1 MKRFSEFDD
10 VVRRLEGEK
19 ALISEL
25 VGKEIVVEATDIFD
39 SVKDRGKEA
48 LTIQFY
54 YEGDPEH
61 KYVVKTGSTVLI
73 EQAKRHKEDEPYI
86 AVIAKHTGFGGR
98 AYYSF
103 S

>member
-48 LTIQFY
+48 QQSNFIMRGILSTNMLSKRAAQF
-54 YEGDPEH
+54 
-61 KYVVKTGSTVLI
+61 
-73 EQAKRHKEDEPYI
+73 
-86 AVIAKHTGFGGR
+86 
-98 AYYSF
+98 
-103 S
+103 

>member
-1 MKRFSEFDD
+1 MKRFSDFGD

-19 ALISEL
+19 ALISDL

-39 SVKDRGKEA
+39 SVKDRGREA

-54 YEGDPEH
+54 YENDPEH

-73 EQAKRHKEDEPYI
+73 EQARRHKEDEPYI
-86 AVIAKHTGFGGR
+86 TVIAKHTGSGGR